1 MDIHQLN
8 LSYLP
13 AEDRLLLR
21 VSTRQ
26 GSEFAAWL
34 TRKLTLGLWQALQ
47 ACAQNHAARSYAGKS
62 DVSDPMLRKELA
74 EFSST
79 KHLQA
84 ADFNTPYQPV
94 TPPKPNYA
102 NYGTQRPQQTPLLPT
117 EVILEARAEGRTHMQ
132 LKEADRQL
140 AIMLDETLLHAIM
153 QLVVKTVEQADWG
166 VALKIA
172 ETDTNT
178 HSNKPLMN

>member
-1 MDIHQLN
+1 MEIHQLN

-13 AEDRLLLR
+13 AEDRMLLR
-21 VSTRQ
+21 VSTKQ
-26 GSEFAAWL
+26 GNEFAAWL

-79 KHLQA
+79 RHLQA

-94 TPPKPNYA
+94 VTPKPNYA
-102 NYGTQRPQQTPLLPT
+102 NYGAQRQLQTPLLPT
-117 EVILEARAEGRTHMQ
+117 EVILQAQPEGRTHMQ
-132 LKEADRQL
+132 LKEADRQM

-153 QLVVKTVEQADWG
+153 KLLVKTVEQADWG
-166 VALKIA
+166 VTLKIA
-172 ETDTNT
+172 DTDTN
-178 HSNKPLMN
+178 KPLLN